1 MYLPG
6 RNHTIC
12 RRPALSSI
20 AFQSHTP
27 VPVPNPARL
36 PPGQPPIYSHPAEEL
51 FARILDF
58 YGLEWEYEPTTFPLA
73 WTTQGQ
79 VTEAFTP
86 DFYLPGQ
93 DLYIEL
99 TTLRPQLS
107 TFKNRRLRRM
117 QELYPHI
124 HIKLLKR
131 RELRAMLVKY
141 GLTEEAAR
149 ISGTDAQKPAR

>member
-1 MYLPG
+1 
-6 RNHTIC
+6 
-12 RRPALSSI
+12 LSSI
-20 AFQSHTP
+20 STQINTTP
-27 VPVPNPARL
+27 QPIPNPL
-36 PPGQPPIYSHPAEEL
+36 HSTVDGHPQYSHPAEEL

-58 YGLEWEYEPTTFPLA
+58 YGVEWHYEPTTFPLEWDA
-73 WTTQGQ
+73 KGR
-79 VTEAFTP
+79 VTEAFSP

-99 TTLRPQLS
+99 TTLRPHLS

-117 QELYPHI
+117 QELYPNI

-141 GLTEEAAR
+141 GLVDEAAR
-149 ISGTDAQKPAR
+149 ISGTAAQKPARVSR

>member
-1 MYLPG
+1 MSFNVTPG
-6 RNHTIC
+6 
-12 RRPALSSI
+12 SSPQPI
-20 AFQSHTP
+20 
-27 VPVPNPARL
+27 PNPAR
-36 PPGQPPIYSHPAEEL
+36 PAAGERPVYSHPAEEL

-58 YGLEWEYEPTTFPLA
+58 YGVEWQYEPVTFPLA
-73 WTTQGQ
+73 WDSKGSI
-79 VTEAFTP
+79 TEAFTP

-124 HIKLLKR
+124 QVKLLKR

-141 GLTEEAAR
+141 GLTAEAAQ
-149 ISGTDAQKPAR
+149 IAGTQAQTSQR